1 MIGSKIS
8 KSFLAASR
16 SFGSRLHQPKELPRN
31 ISVDKIVRY
40 FEQSSG
46 AHEKTQKAVKMDI
59 KNVQIVLHV
68 LDKISDEFPNTK
80 DFIKKELEEKCSKE
94 GISEEEVLFFLASL
108 ITDESLCQGAGIRL
122 DIGIYFITKIVFTHE
137 R

>member
-16 SFGSRLHQPKELPRN
+16 SFGSKLHQPKELPRN

-59 KNVQIVLHV
+59 KNV
-68 LDKISDEFPNTK
+68 
-80 DFIKKELEEKCSKE
+80 
-94 GISEEEVLFFLASL
+94 
-108 ITDESLCQGAGIRL
+108 
-122 DIGIYFITKIVFTHE
+122 
-137 R
+137 

>member
-1 MIGSKIS
+1 
-8 KSFLAASR
+8 
-16 SFGSRLHQPKELPRN
+16 
-31 ISVDKIVRY
+31 
-40 FEQSSG
+40 
-46 AHEKTQKAVKMDI
+46 MDI

-80 DFIKKELEEKCSKE
+80 DFIKKELEEKFSKE

-108 ITDESLCQGAGIRL
+108 ITDESLCQGAGVRL
-122 DIGIYFITKIVFTHE
+122 DTGIYFITNIVFTHE